1 MFFHISVEYSFFQFA
16 KIQQFYDMT
25 ICTFDKSFPKYK
37 GKVYFC
43 NLFVRQVDGINNVK
57 C

>member
-1 MFFHISVEYSFFQFA
+1 MFFHISVEYFFFQFA
-16 KIQQFYDMT
+16 KIQQFYDMSF
-25 ICTFDKSFPKYK
+25 CTFDKTFPKYK